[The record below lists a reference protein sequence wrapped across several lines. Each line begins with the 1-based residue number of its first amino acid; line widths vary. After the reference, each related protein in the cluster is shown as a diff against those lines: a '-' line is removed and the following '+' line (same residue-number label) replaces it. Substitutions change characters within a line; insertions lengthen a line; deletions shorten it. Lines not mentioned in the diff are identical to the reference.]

1 MEKAWKRASMLF
13 SAAAVFYGLGLLLD
27 LIYIAG
33 HSFEYCFDSEH
44 YYCHMESQP
53 KYTLAAGIIIS
64 GGLAK
69 VSIDQSKRITDGNRF
84 TLSIPNDLS
93 LNHYDPT
100 TQSGIGH
107 PGFAYLFGLANFFL
121 LFLPSIDMSTG
132 GLGFLSIL
140 LHIMLTIFYFVLYKS
155 DFFNGLALGFVIVV
169 VTFFFVFAT
178 DFSELSIFLLVLG
191 GLTYLLTMVINH
203 SRGKHGIS
211 LGMLYGGPIS
221 FFGAIFVTVL
231 LIFGAL

>member
-1 MEKAWKRASMLF
+1 M
-13 SAAAVFYGLGLLLD
+13 
-27 LIYIAG
+27 
-33 HSFEYCFDSEH
+33 EYCFDSEH

-53 KYTLAAGIIIS
+53 KYTLVAGIIIS

-84 TLSIPNDLS
+84 IPSIPKDLT
-93 LNHYDPT
+93 LNQYDPT

-107 PGFAYLFGLANFFL
+107 PGFAYLLGLANFFL

-132 GLGFLSIL
+132 ELGLLSIL
-140 LHIMLTIFYFVLYKS
+140 IHIVLTIFYFVLYKS

-178 DFSELSIFLLVLG
+178 DFSEVSIFLLVLG
-191 GLTYLLTMVINH
+191 GNVSSYN
-203 SRGKHGIS
+203 GNQ
-211 LGMLYGGPIS
+211 S
-221 FFGAIFVTVL
+221 F
-231 LIFGAL
+231 